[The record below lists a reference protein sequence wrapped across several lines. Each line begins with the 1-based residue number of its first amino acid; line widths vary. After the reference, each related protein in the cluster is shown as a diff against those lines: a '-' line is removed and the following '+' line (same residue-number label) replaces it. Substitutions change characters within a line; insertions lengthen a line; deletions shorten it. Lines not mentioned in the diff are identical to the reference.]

1 MLHPKNWAYSLPAAL
16 LLMAPFDLLASLG
29 MDIYLP
35 VVTRMPVVLDTT
47 PAVIQL
53 TLSLYMIVLGCGQLL
68 FGPLADRIGRR
79 PVVLGGAVL
88 FGLASAGLAM
98 TRSAEVFIVLRVLQ
112 SAGGAAALV
121 ATFATVRDVYAER
134 PEGAIIYGLFGS
146 MLAFVPAFAPM
157 IGALVD
163 HAFGWRG
170 IFWLLAGL
178 AALSGLHAFLRW
190 PETLPAQTRSVTL
203 RRSFVRV
210 LSSAAFW
217 TYTLGFSTAM
227 GTFFVYFSTA
237 PRILMQELG
246 FSSTTFSLVFAT
258 VALVMIVCSRFG
270 GVFVRHWGQRGCL
283 IRGMALFLAGGAL
296 LAMGQ
301 IFLPTSVVTF
311 MAPMWVMACAI
322 SLTCAVAANGAL
334 RDFGDIAGTATAIYY
349 FIQSVI
355 VAVAGTLAV
364 VLLAPASFWPI
375 AVFATVAAGITL
387 GMMSLSSRDE
397 KGVTP

>member
-1 MLHPKNWAYSLPAAL
+1 MLYPKNWAYSLPAAL

-68 FGPLADRIGRR
+68 FGPLADRVGRR

-88 FGLASAGLAM
+88 FCLASAGLAM
-98 TRSAEVFIVLRVLQ
+98 THSAEVFLALRVLQ

-163 HAFGWRG
+163 HVFGWQG

-190 PETLPAQTRSVTL
+190 PETRPAQTRPATL
-203 RRSFVRV
+203 QGSFGRV
-210 LSSAAFW
+210 LSSGPFW
-217 TYTLGFSTAM
+217 TYTIGFSTAM

-246 FSSTTFSLVFAT
+246 LSPTMFSLVFAT

-270 GVFVRHWGQRGCL
+270 GVFVRRWGQQGCL
-283 IRGMALFLAGGAL
+283 VRGMALFLTGSGL
-296 LAMGQ
+296 LVIWQ
-301 IFLPTSVVTF
+301 IFLPLSVVTL
-311 MAPMWVMACAI
+311 MVPMWVMACAI

-334 RDFGDIAGTATAIYY
+334 RDFADIAGTATAIYY

-364 VLLAPASFWPI
+364 VLLPPASFWPI
-375 AVFATVAAGITL
+375 AMFAAVAAGVTL
-387 GMMSLSSRDE
+387 SLVSLSGLYE
-397 KGVTP
+397 KAVTP